1 MINLSDGDSL
11 LESKQRLVE
20 NSSVFSYIILEC
32 YQLEHDISDFTPEIV
47 EMILNLLQDQ
57 KVEHM
62 KNQNLEKCLKFPLS
76 SISSGLL
83 NPAKFGK
90 DQQHGRDCG
99 LSESLV
105 YLFSEFYHIYCKWK
119 QSRFMEAMISK
130 VCFKVSKFVSKTTLC
145 S

>member
-32 YQLEHDISDFTPEIV
+32 YQIEHDISDFTPEIV

-83 NPAKFGK
+83 NPAKFGFLK
-90 DQQHGRDCG
+90 R
-99 LSESLV
+99 STA
-105 YLFSEFYHIYCKWK
+105 W
-119 QSRFMEAMISK
+119 
-130 VCFKVSKFVSKTTLC
+130 
-145 S
+145 